1 MRDPSRK
8 PPPPFRP
15 WALLAVVAALL
26 FVAYV
31 RLRVA
36 DVPLE
41 RDEGEYAYAGQLI
54 LQGVPPYELAYN
66 MKFPGTYYA
75 YAAILALFGHT
86 PWGIH
91 VGLLLVNAATIL
103 LVFAIGR
110 RLLGEFAGAVAGL
123 SFAILSVDRWVC
135 GVFAHATH
143 FVVLAALAGLLLLL
157 RAIENERRAWFF
169 WSGVF
174 LGLSV
179 VMKQHA
185 IFFLP
190 LGAALVV
197 WNGSPGKARFT
208 AAKVKT
214 IGVMALGAVL
224 PLALVVVFLLAR
236 GALGRFWFWTFH
248 YARAYVSE
256 VAVANALPNLVE
268 GFKAATPVNLALWIL
283 GGLGLVALRVA
294 SWESRARIVLTG
306 WLIAS
311 FLATCP
317 GFYFRQHY
325 FILLLPAV
333 ALLCGVAVS
342 SLRQLLARS
351 VPRGV
356 AAALSV
362 AVLVAAIGLYVTKE
376 RSYLFSMGP
385 RELSRE
391 VYGNSPFI
399 EAVEIAKYIRNRT
412 DANDRIA
419 VVGSEPE
426 IYFYADRRAATGY
439 IYTYP
444 MMEPQP
450 HAKAMQAE
458 MIREIESAHPRFLVF
473 PWIESSWLARKES
486 DQGIIVWARRYVDA
500 CYDPVG
506 IADIISEN
514 ETHFTWEEENVRDY
528 VAVSSNLVYTFRR
541 KSDAPCTAG
550 E

>member
-283 GGLGLVALRVA
+283 GGLGLVALWVA

-342 SLRQLLARS
+342 SENQGRTAT
-351 VPRGV
+351 P
-356 AAALSV
+356 
-362 AVLVAAIGLYVTKE
+362 
-376 RSYLFSMGP
+376 
-385 RELSRE
+385 SR
-391 VYGNSPFI
+391 V
-399 EAVEIAKYIRNRT
+399 
-412 DANDRIA
+412 
-419 VVGSEPE
+419 
-426 IYFYADRRAATGY
+426 
-439 IYTYP
+439 
-444 MMEPQP
+444 
-450 HAKAMQAE
+450 
-458 MIREIESAHPRFLVF
+458 
-473 PWIESSWLARKES
+473 
-486 DQGIIVWARRYVDA
+486 
-500 CYDPVG
+500 
-506 IADIISEN
+506 
-514 ETHFTWEEENVRDY
+514 
-528 VAVSSNLVYTFRR
+528 
-541 KSDAPCTAG
+541 
-550 E
+550 